1 MQAVLKDMET
11 RMNAA
16 LDGLGR
22 EFATVRTGRA
32 STALLD
38 SIRVDYYGN
47 PTPISQMATV
57 STPDAR
63 TLVVQPW
70 EASQIGAIEKAIQKS
85 DLGLSPVNDGK
96 LIRQSLPAPTEERR
110 KQLVKSV
117 AKMAE
122 DARVIVRNIRR
133 EANDKLKVTAK
144 DKKVSEDEERRAHDQ
159 VQKTTDRLIA
169 KVDELLKKKEQ
180 EILSF

>member
-38 SIRVDYYGN
+38 GIRVDYYGN

-63 TLVVQPW
+63 TLRGP
-70 EASQIGAIEKAIQKS
+70 A
-85 DLGLSPVNDGK
+85 LGGRPDRRHREGHPEVRSRPEPGQR
-96 LIRQSLPAPTEERR
+96 RQ
-110 KQLVKSV
+110 
-117 AKMAE
+117 
-122 DARVIVRNIRR
+122 ARS
-133 EANDKLKVTAK
+133 A
-144 DKKVSEDEERRAHDQ
+144 
-159 VQKTTDRLIA
+159 
-169 KVDELLKKKEQ
+169 
-180 EILSF
+180 